1 MNKKMTL
8 AGMGLL
14 LIGLFS
20 QCTTTSPII
29 YSNVSVP
36 EEGGIRFEKLTD
48 ETRDNVSGIST
59 RNEYGKFE
67 WWVNSSIAVSPDG
80 RRFAY
85 LSYKNKQTNIM
96 VASTERGGSGAT
108 QRTFRNWVT
117 DLSWAPDGTQLYFSE
132 QRNNTSAI
140 YSINA
145 NAGSV
150 LNQLTF
156 GNTYD
161 ASPTASPYDP
171 DLVFFARRDYGTYS
185 IWSYN
190 RKNNL
195 FTNYSTGC
203 TPEPLKD
210 EPNTFLC
217 TRFND
222 KGIGEIW
229 KVNYQTGIETLIL
242 SRQDQSF
249 TTPRISPDGQ
259 WIVCMGNSFDPK
271 NKRIQNLDI
280 FVIRIDGTQFTQ
292 LTFHPGNDGC
302 PVWSPD
308 GRSIYFLSQRGT
320 AKGLFNVWRMNF
332 NLQ

>member
-1 MNKKMTL
+1 MDRRITL
-8 AGMGLL
+8 AGWGLL
-14 LIGLFS
+14 LVGLLS
-20 QCTTTSPII
+20 QCTTTNQIV

-48 ETRDNVSGIST
+48 ENRDIVSGIST
-59 RNEYGKFE
+59 RSEYGKFE
-67 WWVNSSIAVSPDG
+67 WWVNPCVAISPDG
-80 RRFAY
+80 RKMAY

-117 DLSWAPDGTQLYFSE
+117 DLSWSPDGKYIYFAE
-132 QRNNTSAI
+132 QRNNTSSI

-145 NAGSV
+145 EAGSV

-156 GNTYD
+156 GSTYD
-161 ASPTASPYDP
+161 AAPKASVHDP
-171 DLVFFARRDYGTYS
+171 DIVFFARQEYGLSS

-195 FTNYSTGC
+195 FTNYSNGC
-203 TPEPLKD
+203 TPEPIKD

-229 KVNYQTGIETLIL
+229 KINYQTGVETLIL

-259 WIVCMGNSFDPK
+259 WIVCMGNSFNPD

-280 FVIRIDGTQFTQ
+280 FVIRIDGSQFTQ

-320 AKGLFNVWRMNF
+320 AKGLFNVWRMSF
-332 NLQ
+332 NL